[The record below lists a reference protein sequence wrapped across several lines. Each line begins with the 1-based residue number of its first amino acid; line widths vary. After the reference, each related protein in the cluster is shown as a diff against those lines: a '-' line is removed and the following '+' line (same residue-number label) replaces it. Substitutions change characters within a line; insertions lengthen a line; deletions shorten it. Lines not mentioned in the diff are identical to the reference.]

1 MILEHLRESARRA
14 HSGTSFSP
22 EKRADGI
29 IRCYS
34 EELESDLRELG
45 GNAGNYKEKYIAKL
59 STYLSRKGRTIS
71 PMITGGSNFPV
82 ARNMKAMEAEY
93 NAFKAFTA
101 WRERYFKAVNRVPT
115 PSPEEDL
122 DNAVADLDK
131 LIIKQQKMKDANR
144 IIRSKKF
151 DKIILLEEA
160 GWANESAI
168 KMLKEEVIFPSY
180 SLTNNNAKIKARKQK
195 IEIMKNRI
203 ETKET
208 FEKIEFEGGYI
219 DIESD
224 RVIIKH
230 EEKPDRAVI
239 DKIKARGFRWSRNY
253 SCWCRKH
260 TAMALRDAKEIIL

>member
-1 MILEHLRESARRA
+1 MILEHLRESARQA

-34 EELESDLRELG
+34 EELEEDLKTMD
-45 GNAGNYKEKYIAKL
+45 GNYKEKYIAKL
-59 STYLSRKGRTIS
+59 STWLGRKSSCMST
-71 PMITGGSNFPV
+71 MITGGANFPV
-82 ARNMKAMEAEY
+82 RRNQRANDSEHKAYMEFR
-93 NAFKAFTA
+93 N

-160 GWANESAI
+160 GWTNESAI

-219 DIESD
+219 DIEND

-253 SCWCRKH
+253 SCRCRKH